1 MSDLILR
8 HPLAFVTLSALGG
21 LALWELWELWAH
33 AFLLSSGYT
42 GAASWSWWI
51 RPLVEMMMS

>member
-8 HPLAFVTLSALGG
+8 LPLAFVTLSALGG
-21 LALWELWELWAH
+21 LALWELWAH

>member
-8 HPLAFVTLSALGG
+8 HPLAFVTLAALGG
-21 LALWELWELWAH
+21 LALWELWAH

-42 GAASWSWWI
+42 GAASWPWWI
-51 RPLVEMMMS
+51 RPLVEMMVA